1 LTEDQR
7 VEVVVKFRDIEKRIV
22 GDVDTVLR
30 ELYAF
35 FSGIL
40 PAMNL
45 ASRISL
51 TVDSQTFL
59 ESCQGVFTITPEG
72 VATIGAI
79 DKLSDREFVISQ
91 LARARFGYL
100 TKKLETDTV
109 RIGDLISMTRSGA
122 GTIAGRLSELCSEG
136 LAERM
141 GKGEYRVTTLGINH
155 FLNTIVPKVRTVGEE
170 VSK

>member
-1 LTEDQR
+1 LTEDR
-7 VEVVVKFRDIEKRIV
+7 RIEVTIKFRDMDKRIV
-22 GDVDTVLR
+22 GDVDVVLR

-35 FSGIL
+35 LSSVL
-40 PAMNL
+40 PAVSL

-51 TVDSQTFL
+51 TIDIQKFL
-59 ESCQGVFTITPEG
+59 ESCQGVFAVTPEG
-72 VATIGAI
+72 IAI
-79 DKLSDREFVISQ
+79 VGNIDMLSDKELVLLH

-100 TKKLETDTV
+100 TKKFETDTV
-109 RIGDLISMTRSGA
+109 RIGDLIERTKSGA

-141 GKGEYRVTTLGINH
+141 GKGEYRATTLGLDH
-155 FLNTIVPKVRTVGEE
+155 FLNTIVSKVRRIETG